1 MNGSLD
7 RTAMR
12 CMPFLLGPFGRSILI
27 VKTDTHALTGAFERT
42 VPMDNPIL
50 TPELLRAINA
60 GDITQLRDAVES
72 VHPAEFADFIVALE
86 DADVW
91 RLLGAISE
99 QQAADIFSHFDLY
112 RQVELASGTHRKAM
126 AEMLE
131 KLPHDDRADLV
142 RRLDPQVAEQI
153 LPLVAFVER
162 EDIRKLAS
170 YEEGTAGGLM
180 SSDYATLRPDITLA
194 QALEQVRI
202 QAPTRETIYYI
213 YVVDQNHKLIGL
225 VSLKDLILGKPGQLV
240 GDISYEEV
248 ISVDVGL
255 DQEAV
260 ARTIE
265 KYDLLA
271 IPVTNGDHKLVG
283 IITHD
288 DAIDVIRQEQ
298 QEDIE
303 KLMAIRGSHMA
314 GEYLRTSSFQ
324 HFRNR
329 VVWVVIL
336 GVFGLVS
343 GLIVQNSEGLL
354 INFAILIAFVPM
366 LADTGGNTGSQ
377 SATLVVRAL
386 ALGEVEPKHVLRVLF
401 KEFKVSS
408 MLALVLAGVAFGRV
422 MLLGGGSTMPE
433 GTSLAWVGLSISIAL
448 GLQVVTATLI
458 GAMLPLFAAKLKLDP
473 ALVASPALT
482 TIVDI
487 TGLLLFF
494 GIAKLL
500 LPV

>member
-1 MNGSLD
+1 MTNL
-7 RTAMR
+7 
-12 CMPFLLGPFGRSILI
+12 
-27 VKTDTHALTGAFERT
+27 
-42 VPMDNPIL
+42 NPIL
-50 TPELLRAINA
+50 TPELLKLIIA
-60 GDITQLRDAVES
+60 GDMVQFRVAVEAA
-72 VHPAEFADFIVALE
+72 HPAEIADFIVALE
-86 DADVW
+86 DAEIW
-91 RLLGAISE
+91 QLLGAIPE

-112 RQVELASGTHRKAM
+112 RQVELASGSHRQAM
-126 AEMLE
+126 ADMLE

-142 RRLDPQVAEQI
+142 RRLDPRVAEQI

-162 EDIRKLAS
+162 EDIRKLVS

-202 QAPTRETIYYI
+202 QAPTRETIYYL
-213 YVVDQNHKLIGL
+213 YVVDESHRLIGL
-225 VSLKDLILGKPGQLV
+225 VSLKGLILGKPGQLV
-240 GDISYEEV
+240 SDILYEEV
-248 ISVDVGL
+248 ISVDVGD

-271 IPVTNGDHKLVG
+271 IPVTTGDRKLVG

-303 KLMAIRGSHMA
+303 KLMAIRGTHMA
-314 GEYLRTSSFQ
+314 GEYLRTSSWQ

-336 GVFGLVS
+336 GIFGLVS
-343 GLIVQNSEGLL
+343 GLIVQNYEGLL
-354 INFAILIAFVPM
+354 IDFAILVAFIPM

-386 ALGEVEPKHVLRVLF
+386 ALGEVKPKHLLRVLF
-401 KEFKVSS
+401 KEFKVSA
-408 MLALVLAGVAFGRV
+408 MLAVVLATVAFGRV
-422 MLLGGGSTMPE
+422 MLLGGGSTMPT
-433 GTSLAWVGLSISIAL
+433 GTSLAWVGLAISFAL
-448 GLQVVTATLI
+448 GLQVITSTLI
-458 GAMLPLFAAKLKLDP
+458 GATLPLIAARLKLDP

-494 GIAKLL
+494 GTAKLL

>member
-1 MNGSLD
+1 M
-7 RTAMR
+7 T
-12 CMPFLLGPFGRSILI
+12 
-27 VKTDTHALTGAFERT
+27 T
-42 VPMDNPIL
+42 NPIL
-50 TPELLRAINA
+50 TPELLKLISS
-60 GDITQLRDAVES
+60 GDITQLREVIED
-72 VHPAEFADFIVALE
+72 VHPAEIADFVSDQE
-86 DADVW
+86 NVDVW
-91 RLLGAISE
+91 RLLAAIPQ
-99 QQAADIFSHFDLY
+99 QQAADVFSHFDLY
-112 RQVELASGTHRKAM
+112 RQVELASGAHRQAM
-126 AEMLE
+126 AQMLE

-142 RRLDPQVAEQI
+142 RRLDPKVAAQI
-153 LPLVAFVER
+153 LPLVAIAER
-162 EDIRKLAS
+162 EDIRKLTS
-170 YEEGTAGGLM
+170 YAEGTAGGLM
-180 SSDYATLRPDITLA
+180 SSDFATLRPDVTLA

-213 YVVDQNHKLIGL
+213 YVVDEMQRLIGL
-225 VSLKDLILGKPGQLV
+225 VSLKNLILGRPEQLV
-240 GDISYEEV
+240 KDISYEDV
-248 ISVDVGL
+248 VSVDVGD

-260 ARTIE
+260 VRTIE

-271 IPVTNGDHKLVG
+271 IPVTTGDRKLVG

-288 DAIDVIRQEQ
+288 DAIDVLRQEQ

-314 GEYLRTSSFQ
+314 GEYLRTSSWE

-343 GLIVQNSEGLL
+343 GLIVQRSEGLL
-354 INFAILIAFVPM
+354 FQFAILVAFIPM

-386 ALGEVEPKHVLRVLF
+386 ALGEVIPKDVLRVLF
-401 KEFKVSS
+401 KELKVSVL
-408 MLALVLAGVAFGRV
+408 LAVVLAAVAFGRV
-422 MLLGGGSTMPE
+422 MLLGSSSALPVGV
-433 GTSLAWVGLSISIAL
+433 SLAWVGTAISIAL
-448 GLQVVTATLI
+448 GLQVVSSTMI
-458 GAMLPLFAAKLKLDP
+458 GALLPLIAAKLKLDP

-494 GIAKLL
+494 GTAKLL

>member
-1 MNGSLD
+1 M
-7 RTAMR
+7 T
-12 CMPFLLGPFGRSILI
+12 
-27 VKTDTHALTGAFERT
+27 T
-42 VPMDNPIL
+42 NPIL
-50 TPELLRAINA
+50 TPELLELIHS
-60 GDITQLRDAVES
+60 GDITQFRDVIAD
-72 VHPAEFADFIVALE
+72 VHPAEIADFVSE
-86 DADVW
+86 EENVDVW
-91 RLLGAISE
+91 RLLAAIPQ
-99 QQAADIFSHFDLY
+99 QQAADVFSHFDLY
-112 RQVELASGTHRKAM
+112 RQVELASGAHRQAM
-126 AEMLE
+126 AQMLE

-142 RRLDPQVAEQI
+142 RRLDPKVAAQI
-153 LPLVAFVER
+153 LPLVAIAER
-162 EDIRKLAS
+162 EDIRKLTS
-170 YEEGTAGGLM
+170 YTEGTAGGLM
-180 SSDYATLRPDITLA
+180 SSDFATLRPDVTLA

-213 YVVDQNHKLIGL
+213 YVVDEMQRLIGL
-225 VSLKDLILGKPGQLV
+225 VSLKNLILGKPEQLV
-240 GDISYEEV
+240 KDISYEDV
-248 ISVDVGL
+248 VSVDVGD

-260 ARTIE
+260 VRTIE

-271 IPVTNGDHKLVG
+271 IPVTTGDRKLVG

-288 DAIDVIRQEQ
+288 DAIDVLRQEQ

-314 GEYLRTSSFQ
+314 GEYLRTSSWQ

-343 GLIVQNSEGLL
+343 GLIVQRSEGLL
-354 INFAILIAFVPM
+354 AHFAILIAFIPM

-386 ALGEVEPKHVLRVLF
+386 ALGEVIPKDVLRVLF
-401 KEFKVSS
+401 KELKVSVLLAFV
-408 MLALVLAGVAFGRV
+408 LALVAFGRV
-422 MLLGGGSTMPE
+422 MLLGSSSALPAGV
-433 GTSLAWVGLSISIAL
+433 SLAWVGTAISIAL
-448 GLQVVTATLI
+448 GLQVVSSTMI
-458 GAMLPLFAAKLKLDP
+458 GALLPMIAAKLKLDP

-494 GIAKLL
+494 GTAKLL
-500 LPV
+500 LPLP